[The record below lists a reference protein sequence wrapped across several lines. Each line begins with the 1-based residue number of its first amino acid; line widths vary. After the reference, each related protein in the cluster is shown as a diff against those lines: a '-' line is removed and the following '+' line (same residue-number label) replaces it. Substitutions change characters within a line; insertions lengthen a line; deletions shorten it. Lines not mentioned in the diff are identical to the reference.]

1 MANGQSDPTTA
12 ADRRLM
18 KAARAEARERVGEI
32 RRGSG
37 GTTLHAFQQEI
48 GATVRS
54 ASPFLISLVASQGTS
69 VDELVGRI
77 EPADRWPRWPNLARS
92 VRFRAARETYDHFE
106 IWTASGWQL
115 TVLRRGF
122 GHRISFLRSG
132 DDWEDLE
139 IVNHSLEL
147 EGQIGMVKF
156 ETLFGTL
163 RLRLDGRLPETL
175 AMACVGRPVGDVID
189 HASLSGRDWRITEV
203 DDSAS
208 PLAQTL
214 VIETGSTPYRVPW
227 AR

>member
-1 MANGQSDPTTA
+1 MRD
-12 ADRRLM
+12 
-18 KAARAEARERVGEI
+18 
-32 RRGSG
+32 
-37 GTTLHAFQQEI
+37 AFQQEI

-54 ASPFLISLVASQGTS
+54 ASPFLISLVASQGKS

-77 EPADRWPRWPNLARS
+77 GPGDQWPRWPSLTRS
-92 VRFRAARETYDHFE
+92 VGFRAARETHEKFV
-106 IWTASGWQL
+106 ISTASGWKPTIRL
-115 TVLRRGF
+115 RGF
-122 GHRISFLRSG
+122 GHRITFLRSG
-132 DDWEDLE
+132 GDWADLE
-139 IVNHSLEL
+139 IVKHSLEL

-175 AMACVGRPVGDVID
+175 AMACVGRPVEDVID
-189 HASLSGRDWRITEV
+189 HASLRGRGWRVTEV

-214 VIETGSTPYRVPW
+214 VVATGSTPYRAPW

>member
-1 MANGQSDPTTA
+1 MRD
-12 ADRRLM
+12 
-18 KAARAEARERVGEI
+18 
-32 RRGSG
+32 
-37 GTTLHAFQQEI
+37 AFQQEI

-54 ASPFLISLVASQGTS
+54 ASPFLISLVASQGKS

-77 EPADRWPRWPNLARS
+77 EPANRWPRWPPLARS
-92 VRFRAARETYDHFE
+92 VGFRAARENDQQFE
-106 IWTASGWQL
+106 IWTASGWKP
-115 TVLRRGF
+115 TVLLRGF

-132 DDWEDLE
+132 DGRADLE

-163 RLRLDGRLPETL
+163 RIRLDGRLPETL
-175 AMACVGRPVGDVID
+175 AMACTGRPVEDVID
-189 HASLSGRDWRITEV
+189 HASLRGRVWRVTEI

-214 VIETGSTPYRVPW
+214 VAATGSTPYRVPW